1 MTRNSSLREFAKH
14 KRANSWQ
21 STEIFCGIFEALVG
35 GGSFLECGLGFFGFL
50 VGIFGACSTNS
61 AKFAQTLAI

>member
-1 MTRNSSLREFAKH
+1 MVEFLW
-14 KRANSWQ
+14 SVLGGFGDFWG
-21 STEIFCGIFEALVG
+21 GILLNLSVVEFFGVW
-35 GGSFLECGLGFFGFL
+35 LGFFGVFGGGF